1 MGAPAG
7 AAVLDTRVQIVAIV
21 VSALLLG
28 LVLELV
34 RRRRLAERYALL
46 WMLVS
51 IVLLVLAVWSDLLR
65 EAARLVGIVPANF
78 LLFAAIGFSFFL
90 LLHFSVAISRLAE
103 HVKTL
108 AIENA
113 RLDLEAREARAAARR
128 ATNGEADRLGKL
140 SGAHE
145 AAPEPATSRRREAD

>member
-1 MGAPAG
+1 MGALAG
-7 AAVLDTRVQIVAIV
+7 AAVLDTRVQIVAII

-46 WMLVS
+46 WMIVS
-51 IVLLVLAVWSDLLR
+51 IVLLVLAVWTDLLR
-65 EAARLVGIVPANF
+65 EAAQLVGIVPANF

-90 LLHFSVAISRLAE
+90 LLHFSVAISRLSE

-113 RLDLEAREARAAARR
+113 RLDLEAREAREAARR
-128 ATNGEADRLGKL
+128 STNGEADQLGEL
-140 SGAHE
+140 SDGPGE
-145 AAPEPATSRRREAD
+145 ATGPPTSSRREGT

>member
-1 MGAPAG
+1 MGGLAA

-46 WMLVS
+46 WMIVS
-51 IVLLVLAVWSDLLR
+51 LVLLILAVWTGLLR
-65 EAARLVGIVPANF
+65 EAAQLVGIVPANF

-90 LLHFSVAISRLAE
+90 LLHFSVAISRLSE
-103 HVKTL
+103 QVKTL

-113 RLDLEAREARAAARR
+113 RLDLELREQRKAARGS
-128 ATNGEADRLGKL
+128 TNGGADQL
-140 SGAHE
+140 SDAPE
-145 AAPEPATSRRREAD
+145 AAPGPPTSNPREEA

>member
-1 MGAPAG
+1 MTPLRVSV
-7 AAVLDTRVQIVAIV
+7 AAAIASV
-21 VSALLLG
+21 LLL
-28 LVLELV
+28 LVVFELI
-34 RRRRLAERYALL
+34 RSRRLRERYALL

-78 LLFAAIGFSFFL
+78 LLFAALGFSFFL
-90 LLHFSVAISRLAE
+90 LLHFSVAISRLSE

-128 ATNGEADRLGKL
+128 ATNGEADQLGEL
-140 SGAHE
+140 SGAPE
-145 AAPEPATSRRREAD
+145 AAPGRPTSKRPEAD